1 MGPYKTPWL
10 TDDVIKSSAFQSIF
24 DMPSNQFT
32 GLNSGYIEEARDNR
46 PGPVVEGEDGE
57 MYAQDSD
64 YTLEGWETEQTGDT
78 PLYYYANSQ
87 ELGDVYEGNY
97 FNRQENGNISVQ
109 GRYQS
114 EADIKSEWDADE
126 GMGYFKEANPDLDF
140 DTYLSFIKDTSS
152 LVNQGL
158 NRDEDPDPFN
168 ALAEQYGINTS
179 FQNDDGDVFEFNGSN
194 FTKTFKTPNPEYGR
208 MLVAAGAG
216 AMLAPLATQFAAGA
230 LGSAGTSVG
239 IAANTNPLLASAATT
254 AGSAVPSGLASGIG
268 AGVSSAASQALVT
281 GSVDPKTVLIN
292 AVLGGANPGQ
302 YVAEN
307 WVPQQDITESLT
319 FGGTSPSNFVNGFVE
334 GSVNA
339 GLADLV
345 QNGNIDL
352 KSAGTSGL
360 FEGLVNSF
368 KDTKNDYEYYSP
380 EAAEARYLMDNP
392 AASVQDAKEYVAKLL
407 DTGGIEQATG
417 QVLNKTNLGALIG
430 KGGLLPFIPELDVG
444 PIRNG
449 LGMLANATDS
459 LINGV
464 DLGDQFQLPD
474 GRIFNRDYLTD
485 EEFLDLTTIQ
495 NPVTCEWTAI
505 PLTSL
510 ENESTM
516 GLANNPVVNT
526 LATGLNKS
534 AESINTTVTKI
545 SDFLSGNKDKAKAG
559 KDVSQAESEQMTAY
573 KELLYQTIDTKIDL
587 NDPEM
592 DTRAKVAASKTAEEM
607 KVFRDRAKAIL
618 AYTDANGDPFWH
630 GKYGLDEK
638 YNFNDNPRGDT
649 EVKGTA
655 DNVDSRFASG
665 EKLYS
670 VGADLMGT
678 RGVPPKERPP
688 GYNPLIFNLDDLD
701 RVVLPDAG
709 SAEDSLLEQA
719 IRDIYKA
726 YTDVEL
732 SSDSET
738 ADIVDASSQ
747 AVSADQITNNTTIKP
762 ETVTTDNSEDSVVNT
777 ETVVPVDKD
786 PVTNTTTQLP
796 TTGGVPITLP
806 EDTPDPRNPRSSDPV
821 LWTDLEWRQNNLG
834 YKGKGDRA
842 RAYDKNMGMLKQA
855 MAEQALGVDFK
866 LPKGLTDKE
875 LYEAGKLT

>member
-32 GLNSGYIEEARDNR
+32 GLDSGYIAEARDNR

-57 MYAQDSD
+57 MYAQDSN

-97 FNRQENGNISVQ
+97 FNRQEDGTISVQ

-140 DTYLSFIKDTSS
+140 DTYLSFIKDTSN

-168 ALAEQYGINTS
+168 ALADQYGINTS
-179 FQNDDGDVFEFNGSN
+179 FQNDDGDMFEFNGSN

-216 AMLAPLATQFAAGA
+216 AMLTPLATQFAAGA
-230 LGSAGTSVG
+230 LGSAGTTMG

-254 AGSAVPSGLASGIG
+254 AGSAVPSALASGIG

-281 GSVDPKTVLIN
+281 GNVDPKAVLVN
-292 AVLGGANPGQ
+292 AVLGGVNPGQ

-307 WVPQQDITESLT
+307 FVPQQAVTESLT
-319 FGGTSPSNFVNGFVE
+319 FGGTSPSNFLNGFVE

-339 GLADLV
+339 GLTDLV

-360 FEGLVNSF
+360 LEGLVNSF
-368 KDTKNDYEYYSP
+368 KDAKNDYEYYSP
-380 EAAEARYLMDNP
+380 EAAEARYLIDNP
-392 AASVQDAKEYVAKLL
+392 TASVQEAKDYVANLIDNGL
-407 DTGGIEQATG
+407 IEQATG
-417 QVLNKTNLGALIG
+417 QLLNKTNLGALIG
-430 KGGLLPFIPELDVG
+430 EGGLLPFIPELDVA
-444 PIRNG
+444 PIRDG
-449 LGMLANATDS
+449 LGMLANATDG
-459 LINGV
+459 IVNGV
-464 DLGDQFQLPD
+464 RIGDVLELPD
-474 GRIFNRDYLTD
+474 GTRFSAN
-485 EEFLDLTTIQ
+485 
-495 NPVTCEWTAI
+495 
-505 PLTSL
+505 SL
-510 ENESTM
+510 SETERNNLINNQGAVVIGRQTM

-526 LATGLNKS
+526 LSAGLNKS
-534 AESINTTVTKI
+534 KEAINTTATKI
-545 SDFLSGNKDKAKAG
+545 SDFLSGDKDKAKAG
-559 KDVSQAESEQMTAY
+559 KDVSEAESEQMTAY
-573 KELLYQTIDTKIDL
+573 KNLLYETIDKKVDIENPD
-587 NDPEM
+587 M
-592 DTRAKVAASKTAEEM
+592 DTRAKVAATMKPEEM

-638 YNFNDNPRGDT
+638 YNLNDNPRGDT

-655 DNVDSRFASG
+655 DNLDIQFNTG
-665 EKLYS
+665 KDLYS
-670 VGADLMGT
+670 VGADLRGT
-678 RGVPPKERPP
+678 KRVPGKERPP
-688 GYNPLIFNLDDLD
+688 GYNPLIFNLEDLD

-709 SAEDSLLEQA
+709 SVEDSILEQA
-719 IRDIYKA
+719 IRDIYKS
-726 YTDVEL
+726 YTGVEL

-738 ADIVDASSQ
+738 GDIVDASSQ
-747 AVSADQITNNTTIKP
+747 AVSVDQITNNTTIKP
-762 ETVTTDNSEDSVVNT
+762 ETVTTDNAEDPVVNT

-796 TTGGVPITLP
+796 TTGGAPITLP
-806 EDTPDPRNPRSSDPV
+806 EDAPDPRNPRSSDPV

-842 RAYDKNMGMLKQA
+842 KAYDKNMGMLKQA
-855 MAEQALGVDFK
+855 MANQALGVDFK

>member
-1 MGPYKTPWL
+1 
-10 TDDVIKSSAFQSIF
+10 
-24 DMPSNQFT
+24 
-32 GLNSGYIEEARDNR
+32 
-46 PGPVVEGEDGE
+46 
-57 MYAQDSD
+57 
-64 YTLEGWETEQTGDT
+64 
-78 PLYYYANSQ
+78 
-87 ELGDVYEGNY
+87 
-97 FNRQENGNISVQ
+97 
-109 GRYQS
+109 
-114 EADIKSEWDADE
+114 
-126 GMGYFKEANPDLDF
+126 
-140 DTYLSFIKDTSS
+140 
-152 LVNQGL
+152 
-158 NRDEDPDPFN
+158 
-168 ALAEQYGINTS
+168 
-179 FQNDDGDVFEFNGSN
+179 
-194 FTKTFKTPNPEYGR
+194 
-208 MLVAAGAG
+208 
-216 AMLAPLATQFAAGA
+216 
-230 LGSAGTSVG
+230 
-239 IAANTNPLLASAATT
+239 
-254 AGSAVPSGLASGIG
+254 
-268 AGVSSAASQALVT
+268 
-281 GSVDPKTVLIN
+281 
-292 AVLGGANPGQ
+292 
-302 YVAEN
+302 
-307 WVPQQDITESLT
+307 
-319 FGGTSPSNFVNGFVE
+319 
-334 GSVNA
+334 
-339 GLADLV
+339 
-345 QNGNIDL
+345 
-352 KSAGTSGL
+352 
-360 FEGLVNSF
+360 
-368 KDTKNDYEYYSP
+368 
-380 EAAEARYLMDNP
+380 
-392 AASVQDAKEYVAKLL
+392 
-407 DTGGIEQATG
+407 
-417 QVLNKTNLGALIG
+417 LIG

-474 GRIFNRDYLTD
+474 GRIFNRDDLTD

-495 NPVTCEWTAI
+495 NPVTGEWTAI

-534 AESINTTVTKI
+534 AEAINTTVTKI

-732 SSDSET
+732 SSDSKT